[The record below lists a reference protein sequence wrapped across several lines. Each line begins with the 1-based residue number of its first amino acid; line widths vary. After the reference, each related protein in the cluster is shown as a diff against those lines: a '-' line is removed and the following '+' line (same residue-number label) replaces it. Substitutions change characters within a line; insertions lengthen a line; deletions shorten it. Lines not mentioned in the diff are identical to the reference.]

1 VKIIKIGFALGGL
14 AGHNAHGA
22 GFLQAAIDAGVQ
34 PYMISC
40 TSGQILWVSR
50 YLKALKG
57 DKGKH
62 DVLLSQL
69 REDIETTAPFRSKD
83 LDLVHMALV
92 GKPGIMRL
100 AWQEAALDVVLNS
113 LRACRRM
120 VSHPSNV
127 FFTRELLRTLPAR
140 QLVTELNT
148 NFFKD
153 IVSAFNGTSNGSN
166 VGIAFNSYDP
176 VNGQENVYL
185 NGRAAEILGKTFDDP
200 SKIRGPRTVYK
211 PINEESVRDAL
222 WIVQYGFDDNKVI
235 DGAYHRQIMLDEL
248 MAATDIYVAR
258 PIKYCWTDPLPTSWP
273 DLEDM
278 KTEMAFDGSYRC
290 ERDKVE
296 IINKLL
302 DDKAFSEEKRDKYH
316 PVNLYEIELQKPRSF
331 FDYVFEDER
340 VFTSAREQAKKVF
353 ADPAQ
358 YEVRTLQKKMI
369 DRLQDRKHIITKNVT
384 MKMPEKS
391 RPGKFRSYVS

>member
-1 VKIIKIGFALGGL
+1 MSSEDASLKTESGRVLDVTAALGAEHRTSEIENVVRGHIIGFALGGL
-14 AGHNAHGA
+14 AGNNAHGA

-34 PYMISC
+34 PKIISC
-40 TSGQILWVSR
+40 TSGQILWVYR
-50 YLKALKG
+50 YLKA

-92 GKPGIMRL
+92 GKPGVMRL
-100 AWQEAALDVVLNS
+100 AWQEAAFDLILNS
-113 LRACRRM
+113 LRAYRWM
-120 VSHPSNV
+120 VSHPSDV

-140 QLVTELNT
+140 QLITELDT
-148 NFFKD
+148 GFFND
-153 IVSAFNGTSNGSN
+153 IATLFNKSN

-176 VNGQENVYL
+176 VTGQESVHL
-185 NGRAAEILGKTFDDP
+185 NGSAATLLGRDFDHP
-200 SKIRGPRTVYK
+200 RSKVRKQRTVYK
-211 PINEESVRDAL
+211 RIEEQSVRDAL

-235 DGAYHRQIMLDEL
+235 DGAYHRQIILDEL
-248 MAATDIYVAR
+248 MVATDIFVAR
-258 PIKYCWTDPLPTSWP
+258 PIKYRWEVPLPKSWP

-302 DDKAFSEEKRDKYH
+302 HDEVFSEEKRDKYH
-316 PVNLYEIELQKPRSF
+316 RVYLHEIEMKEPRSF
-331 FDYVFEDER
+331 FGYVFEDES
-340 VFTSAREQAKKVF
+340 VFTNAREKAKEKF
-353 ADPAQ
+353 ASIPWLA
-358 YEVRTLQKKMI
+358 TLLHSMAA
-369 DRLQDRKHIITKNVT
+369 
-384 MKMPEKS
+384 
-391 RPGKFRSYVS
+391 